1 MDRYNGILAVRKRT
15 GMTSHDLIRR
25 LRAILDQKKIGHT
38 GTLDPDA
45 SGLMLI
51 CLGRA
56 TKLTQFLTDWD
67 KAYRG
72 EITLGQISDTLDGTG
87 NLQPGGPVPALAAA
101 DFAAILG
108 RFRGKGVQKAP
119 AYSAV
124 KVSGRELHKYARA
137 GVEVD
142 APVREIE
149 ITAIELVDFSLPRV
163 TIRVECSKGTYIRVL
178 ADEIGRTLG
187 CGGYLSKLERLRV
200 GPYELDAALAEED
213 IKQLHEQGTLEQSVV
228 EIEQVLKFPVIQ
240 MGRRVTD
247 KIKDGITP
255 VYRDVISLAGNFR
268 SGDLISMAN
277 EHGKILAIGRSK
289 FDAVD
294 LQTRQPDDFFSYVRV
309 LV

>member
-1 MDRYNGILAVRKRT
+1 MDRYNGILPVRKKT

-67 KAYRG
+67 KAYLG
-72 EITLGQISDTLDGTG
+72 EITLGQTSDTLDGAG
-87 NLQPGGPVPALAAA
+87 NLQPGGPVPALTAD
-101 DFAAILG
+101 DFAATLG

-142 APVREIE
+142 GPIREIE
-149 ITAIELVDFSLPRV
+149 ITAIELVNFVLPRV

-178 ADEIGRTLG
+178 ADEIGRALG

-200 GPYELDAALAEED
+200 GPYEIDAALAEED
-213 IKQLHEQGTLEQSVV
+213 ISLQHEQGILEQSIV
-228 EIEQVLKFPVIQ
+228 EIEQVLKFPVIH

-247 KIKDGITP
+247 KIKDGVTP
-255 VYRDVISLAGNFR
+255 VYRDVISLEGDFR

-277 EHGKILAIGRSK
+277 EQGKILAIGRSK
-289 FDAVD
+289 CDAVD
-294 LQTRQPDDFFSYVRV
+294 LQTHQPDDFFSYVRV